1 MVNIAWNVLVL
12 LKKFETDALETSPK
26 RVIQKTTEATTDL
39 IGNKIANRITKVS
52 KNLQQSNSETVIIE
66 HDREIPKVRRYIS
79 QAKDKKLLMI

>member
-1 MVNIAWNVLVL
+1 ML

-39 IGNKIANRITKVS
+39 IGNKIANVS
-52 KNLQQSNSETVIIE
+52 KNLQQSNSETVINE